1 MPEASAIRFG
11 MAAVKNVGEGPV
23 QVIIDARQE
32 GGPFT
37 SLEDFCDRVDLRQ
50 VNKRALECLIK
61 VGALDRFGRRSQLL
75 DVLDN
80 IVGQSAAIHS
90 ARESGQL
97 SMFELMGDSDAGHAA
112 PIHLPNLEPESGR
125 DRLQWE
131 KELLGVYA
139 MSHPLQH
146 ISVDLRNVVTCQC
159 NELDARYDGK
169 SVTMVGMINDV
180 RQIMT
185 KKGQRMAFVQ
195 MEDMQGQ
202 CEVVVFPRTFEE
214 YGARLVVDSIVV
226 VKGKAQTREGQTS
239 LLADLI
245 QNYVEF
251 ASAAESEREQ
261 FQTPLIDV
269 PPIINGARAVEETN
283 GNGNGYYVNDDDA
296 DEDALPAVEES
307 PFHNDPPRWA
317 DEENAAEAGLA
328 AMKQEAAPEAM
339 ASKAESDGDAGQRL
353 SPSAPES
360 EGSVSADS
368 VGEHSAGDA
377 SHVEDAHVED
387 VRAEDAQEEHAPEE
401 DAPETVAAEK
411 ATKRTDRELK
421 ETAETGAAPADGGSA
436 HVRGNGPRTVLITFR
451 ATGNL
456 DRDKYRLKEIYE
468 CVRDPRGPRPVPV
481 ALAVGPSHRAS
492 RLSARP
498 LHDQRT
504 HVDRTGQAL
513 PRRGGGGVE
522 SSDHTSCQHD
532 WTAEDVCYQVVS

>member
-1 MPEASAIRFG
+1 MRSA
-11 MAAVKNVGEGPV
+11 V
-23 QVIIDARQE
+23 
-32 GGPFT
+32 T
-37 SLEDFCDRVDLRQ
+37 
-50 VNKRALECLIK
+50 
-61 VGALDRFGRRSQLL
+61 LL
-75 DVLDN
+75 V
-80 IVGQSAAIHS
+80 A
-90 ARESGQL
+90 
-97 SMFELMGDSDAGHAA
+97 
-112 PIHLPNLEPESGR
+112 
-125 DRLQWE
+125 
-131 KELLGVYA
+131 
-139 MSHPLQH
+139 
-146 ISVDLRNVVTCQC
+146 
-159 NELDARYDGK
+159 
-169 SVTMVGMINDV
+169 
-180 RQIMT
+180 
-185 KKGQRMAFVQ
+185 
-195 MEDMQGQ
+195 
-202 CEVVVFPRTFEE
+202 
-214 YGARLVVDSIVV
+214 DSIVV

-283 GNGNGYYVNDDDA
+283 GNGNGYYVYDDDA

-328 AMKQEAAPEAM
+328 AMKQEAAPEAV

-421 ETAETGAAPADGGSA
+421 ETAETGAAQADGGSA

-468 CVRDPRGPRPVPV
+468 CVRDPRGRDRFQLRLQSGHRTVR
-481 ALAVGPSHRAS
+481 LAFP
-492 RLSARP
+492 
-498 LHDQRT
+498 HDLCTINERMMT
-504 HVDRTGQAL
+504 ELDKRF
-513 PRRGGGGVE
+513 RVE
-522 SSDHTSCQHD
+522 
-532 WTAEDVCYQVVS
+532 AEVV